1 MFQTLRRQISAT
13 ASILRSF
20 RGNTRTC
27 LLVEPMWGVPF
38 NLYAPYASLYMLE
51 LGASETQ
58 VGLITSLGLAFQM
71 LFGIASGHITDRLGR
86 KRTSLIFDLLG
97 WAIPT
102 LLWAFAQNVTWFVVA
117 AIINASFRIVHTSWT
132 CLMIEDAPA
141 EQRVHIYS
149 WLQVAGIVAG
159 FAAPLAGLLVA
170 RLSVVPA
177 TRILYLFAFASMTT
191 MFFVRNRYV
200 TETQVGLRKMRET
213 RSFRV
218 GEAVRDYRR
227 VLSTLA
233 HSPYTLIAFLLFV
246 FDNIHL
252 VVRRTFF
259 SILLTEGLGFPKEAV
274 AIFPAVQSVVMLVVF
289 VLAMPALA
297 RLTPGLALSSSLVA
311 GIVGYLLLV
320 LSSQANYAIVVV
332 SSILTA
338 YSSAVSRAIV
348 ESTLANAI
356 EDAERAKIMAVMQVL
371 LFAISTPFGALAG
384 VLSETAK
391 VLPFILLIVLLA
403 VSLVLAAQLGR
414 YRGSGRPPA
423 KPAASAA

>member
-1 MFQTLRRQISAT
+1 MFQTLRRQVSAT

-20 RGNTRTC
+20 RGNTRAC

-38 NLYAPYASLYMLE
+38 NLYAPYASLFMLE

-58 VGLITSLGLAFQM
+58 VGLITSLGLAVQM
-71 LFGIASGHITDRLGR
+71 LFAVASGHVTDRLGR
-86 KRTSLIFDLLG
+86 RRTSLVFDLLG
-97 WAIPT
+97 WTIPT

-117 AIINASFRIVHTSWT
+117 AVINASFRIVHTSWT

-170 RLSVVPA
+170 RLTIVPA

-191 MFFVRNRYV
+191 MFFVRNRYT
-200 TETQVGLRKMRET
+200 TETQVGMRKMRET
-213 RSFRV
+213 QSFRTGDV
-218 GEAVRDYRR
+218 LRDYRH
-227 VLSTLA
+227 VLSTLV
-233 HSPYTLIAFLLFV
+233 HSPYTLIAFLLFA

-252 VVRRTFF
+252 VIRRTFF

-274 AIFPAVQSVVMLVVF
+274 ALFPAVQSVVMLLVF

-297 RLTPGLALSSSLVA
+297 RLTPGLALSTSLAA
-311 GIVGYLLLV
+311 GLVGYVLLV
-320 LSSQANYAIVVV
+320 LSPQASYAMVVA

-356 EDAERAKIMAVMQVL
+356 EDAERAKIMAVFQVF

-384 VLSETAK
+384 VLSEAAE
-391 VLPFILLIVLLA
+391 VLPFVLLIALLA
-403 VSLVLAAQLGR
+403 VSLLLAVLLGR
-414 YRGSGRPPA
+414 HRGGERPAPR
-423 KPAASAA
+423 PGAAAA